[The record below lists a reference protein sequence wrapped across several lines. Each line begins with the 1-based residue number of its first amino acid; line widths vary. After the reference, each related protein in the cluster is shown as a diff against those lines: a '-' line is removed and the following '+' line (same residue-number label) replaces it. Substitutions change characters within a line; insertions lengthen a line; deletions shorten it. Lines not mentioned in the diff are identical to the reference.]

1 MKNLGGVGIGAR
13 HGLCA
18 LVGVLA
24 LSCGQGSRESISKQ
38 RDAVCGNGTC
48 EAGENATNCAGDC
61 FSINLCGDGMCEA
74 GEQLSCPDDCGDV
87 WFPIG
92 PAPIDQTV
100 TSDPLGFVPSVAAGR
115 ATVIAVNP
123 QNSAD
128 LWLGTAGGG
137 VWHST
142 SAGQPVK
149 DSKGQ
154 LAADPGW
161 TPVTDDQPS
170 LAIGSITLAN
180 CSASRCNL
188 ILIGTGEASIR
199 RQTYYGAGL
208 IVGEWMNGT
217 ETTQAHYEFSAVATE
232 HFRFG
237 SIQDL
242 RYVPADNSV
251 YVAVASGVTGSPSGD
266 TKIAPEPLGQYGLH
280 HCLLSGTDDPATP
293 QDERCT
299 RILDMPSPDG
309 EAGLPDDLEFGAQRF
324 YLGVYDRGILRSDP
338 NSDGHWCYLN
348 PGITQHS
355 SCTTDPR
362 PSTAPAGTDP
372 LPDPTT
378 QSFDH
383 VEIALGKESTDPNT
397 QVLYAAFGTC
407 KDNRTLAF
415 CDPLVF
421 RSADSGISWKKL
433 PPMPTVPPMPTPT
446 NPLITDFGAA
456 YSRYTH
462 VLVTHPAND
471 DILFYGGVAA
481 IIESTDRG
489 TTFNDLSAGMV
500 HGDQQDF
507 AIVTAADRAAQD
519 AAFRSAC
526 MSDAACN
533 ACRTDPTPLST
544 CTHDQLCLRTSSPI
558 PTDCPVRN
566 LSKDLYYSANDGGLY
581 FGEFTPGTT
590 TGTWLSANTNLVTA
604 QLFGIGAAVTDQSKP
619 PASPAGAVPPPV
631 IYAGVQD
638 NGPVEFQGTSKWHL
652 IDSGDGG
659 DATVTKDG
667 HLVTS
672 IYDSFFLGTNSV
684 RGPRKDLARTF
695 VDPTDPTMM
704 RMVGPS
710 DSLSCSF
717 YQPFAVVP
725 PTGASGGFYYSTDRV
740 WTGAG
745 FSTPGATA
753 VSPPFASTQSS
764 GTIPPDSGRSD
775 GVITA
780 LAVSSEATPRLWVGL
795 YNGQLWVSN
804 NGPSTVLTQW
814 TQVATGSMPKQ
825 PISHIE
831 LDPANSKHGW
841 VSFDGFEPTTAQVWT
856 TSDVTSTTNW
866 QALGGLPPK
875 NPVKVVKLD
884 TRDGTTLW
892 AGTDQG
898 LFRMAGGAWE
908 KKGTF
913 GLPNVPVYD
922 IEFDTVGNRAF
933 VATHGRGAWM
943 QTTKPQVSTAEGWV
957 NGDIWDIPVSGT
969 GFACAT
975 PPCSCQMEVL
985 LQDGTVCAG
994 PSSLD
999 ADNPSGTIQV
1009 LKDPNGPG
1017 NVLGTSGTSATPSYW
1032 DKKVVAW
1039 ACRSGFCLPTSG
1051 TTRVPISV
1059 CRMDP
1064 NNKISA
1070 VKVSCDGNDAVLVP
1084 VRGAPQLSR
1093 PPSSVLYVDPPG
1105 PPMPLKLGPQD
1116 LGKQSA
1122 LASSPRKAAPS
1133 DGQNTAQDQLTSGF
1147 RFTIV
1152 PTLLASSNN
1161 GGERALCGARVELT
1175 GSEDADAV
1183 NQILA
1188 NAINSS
1194 AACQSAS
1201 VTAIA
1206 DPSTAGHPDQED
1218 QFPNRGRLEVI
1229 PPPASVGTQIVLAV
1243 RAEPG
1248 ESTDFCFALDELGNA
1263 ALGQLTILQTQFVT
1277 GASGALGGTIAISE
1291 ASRIGICANE
1301 IATTPGQTAA
1311 DIAAAVEA
1319 AFMTAPKPGPT
1330 TCRASQNPRDIERA
1344 AASDSVVSVLASRLR
1359 VCIHDAGVGVRI
1371 GPEGVPIAPPVAVCK
1386 DKTVNAD
1393 SACHGRVTLADID
1406 GGSFDPDGP
1415 APTCTLDSTGP
1426 FGLGAHTVTLTCTDS
1441 TGLSA
1446 QCPATVTVNDTTPP
1460 TLTCPAGVAVT
1471 CTSASGA
1478 TAAFSATATDNC
1490 GSVPAPT
1497 CMRASGGTF
1506 ALGATAD
1513 SCSVTD
1519 THGNSSSCSFYVTVA
1534 LGDNP
1539 VCCPAGT
1546 NVILGTSN
1554 NDTLTGGTG
1563 RDCIL
1568 GRGGQDTINGNG
1580 GNDIISGGDGDD
1592 IISGGAGDDMIFA
1605 GTGQDIVHGDTGN
1618 DFITGGD
1625 GDDQCYGGDGNDVVL
1640 GGQGQDRLFGENGLD
1655 TLAGEAG
1662 DDQLDGGNDNDL
1674 LIGGGLHDVCVGGPG
1689 TDTFQTCQT
1698 QTQ

>member
-1 MKNLGGVGIGAR
+1 MNDSGSVRNGALYR
-13 HGLCA
+13 VCP
-18 LVGVLA
+18 LVCVLA
-24 LSCGQGSRESISKQ
+24 LSCGQGSRESLGKQ
-38 RDAVCGNGTC
+38 RDAVCGNHTC
-48 EAGENATNCAGDC
+48 EAGEDSTTCPSDC
-61 FSINLCGDGMCEA
+61 LSLDFCGNGTCET

-100 TSDPLGFVPSVAAGR
+100 TSDPLSILPHVPSAGR

-128 LWLGTAGGG
+128 VWLGTAGGG

-142 SAGQPVK
+142 SAGQALK
-149 DSKGQ
+149 DANGK

-161 TPVTDDQPS
+161 TPMTDNQPS
-170 LAIGSITLAN
+170 LAIGSITLAS
-180 CSASRCNL
+180 CTALRCNL

-208 IVGEWMNGT
+208 IVGTWVNPT
-217 ETTQAHYEFSAVATE
+217 ETTGGHYDFAPFATE

-242 RYVPADNSV
+242 RYVPDDNSV

-280 HCLLSGTDDPATP
+280 HCLLSGTNDPSTP

-299 RILDMPSPDG
+299 RILDMPTPDG
-309 EAGLPDDLEFGAQRF
+309 EAGLPSDMEFASQRF
-324 YLGVYDRGILRSDP
+324 YVGVYDRGILRSDP
-338 NSDGHWCYLN
+338 NSDAHFCYLN
-348 PGITQHS
+348 PGIAQHA
-355 SCTTDPR
+355 SCTSDPR
-362 PSTAPAGTDP
+362 PGSPPAGSDP

-378 QSFDH
+378 QPFDH
-383 VEIALGKESTDPNT
+383 VEIGVGKTATDPDT

-407 KDNRTLAF
+407 KGNRTLVD
-415 CDPLVF
+415 CDPAVF
-421 RSADSGISWKKL
+421 RSGDSGISWKKL
-433 PPMPTVPPMPTPT
+433 PPMPTIPAMPTPMD
-446 NPLITDFGAA
+446 PLRIDFGAA

-462 VLVTHPAND
+462 VLVTHPEND

-489 TTFNDLSAGMV
+489 MTFSDLSAGAV

-507 AIVTAADRAAQD
+507 AVVTAADRAAQD

-526 MSDAACN
+526 TSDAACN
-533 ACRTDPTPLST
+533 ACRTAPTPLPS
-544 CTHDQLCLRTSSPI
+544 CTHAQLCLRTAAPI
-558 PTDCPVRN
+558 PSDCPVPD
-566 LSKDLYYSANDGGLY
+566 LTKDLYYSANDGGLY
-581 FGEFTPGTT
+581 FGEFTPGSTL
-590 TGTWLSANTNLVTA
+590 GSWLSANMNLVTTE
-604 QLFGIGAAVTDQSKP
+604 LFGIGAAVTDQSKP
-619 PASPAGAVPPPV
+619 PTSPTGSVAPPV
-631 IYAGVQD
+631 ILAGVQD
-638 NGPVEFQGTSKWHL
+638 NGPVEFTGTSKWNL
-652 IDSGDGG
+652 ISTGDGG

-672 IYDSFFLGTNSV
+672 IYDAVALGTNGV
-684 RGPRKDLARTF
+684 RGMLKSVPGSF
-695 VDPTDPTMM
+695 VDPTDPSMM
-704 RMVGPS
+704 KMVGPS
-710 DSLSCSF
+710 DSMVCSF
-717 YQPFAVVP
+717 YQPYAVVP
-725 PTGASGGFYYSTDRV
+725 ATATSGGFYYSTDRV
-740 WTGAG
+740 FTGSG
-745 FSTPGATA
+745 FSTAGTTA
-753 VSPPFASTQSS
+753 VSPPFVNTRSS
-764 GTIPPDSGRSD
+764 GTIRPDSGRLD

-780 LAVSSEATPRLWVGL
+780 LAVSTETTPRLWVGL
-795 YNGQLWVSN
+795 YNGELWVSS
-804 NGPSTVLTQW
+804 NGPSTDIAQW
-814 TQVATGSMPKQ
+814 TQAATASMPKQ
-825 PISHIE
+825 PVSHIE

-856 TSDVTSTTNW
+856 TSDVTSTANW
-866 QALGGLPPK
+866 QPLAGLPAN

-898 LFRMAGGAWE
+898 LFRMDPGGAWE
-908 KKGTF
+908 KRGTF
-913 GLPNVPVYD
+913 GLPNVPIYD

-943 QTTKPQVSTAEGWV
+943 QTLKPQVSTAEGWV
-957 NGDIWDIPVSGT
+957 NGDIWDIPVSGA
-969 GFACAT
+969 GFACAA
-975 PPCSCQMEVL
+975 PPCNCQMEIL

-999 ADNPSGTIQV
+999 ADNPSGAIQV

-1017 NVLGTSGTSATPSYW
+1017 NVLGTSGTNSTPSYW
-1032 DKKVVAW
+1032 DNKVVAW
-1039 ACRSGFCLPTSG
+1039 ACRSGFCLPNAG
-1051 TTRVPISV
+1051 GTRVPISV

-1105 PPMPLKLGPQD
+1105 PPMPFKIGSQGEP
-1116 LGKQSA
+1116 GTEGTA
-1122 LASSPRKAAPS
+1122 S
-1133 DGQNTAQDQLTSGF
+1133 DGEDVAEDQLTSGF
-1147 RFTIV
+1147 RFTLV
-1152 PTLLASSNN
+1152 PTLLASSDN

-1175 GSEDADAV
+1175 GSEDADAI

-1188 NAINSS
+1188 DAINSS
-1194 AACQSAS
+1194 TECQTAS
-1201 VTAIA
+1201 VTANA
-1206 DPSTAGHPDQED
+1206 NPAQAGHPDEED
-1218 QFPNRGRLEVI
+1218 KFPERAHLELI
-1229 PPPASVGTQIVLAV
+1229 PPPASIGTQIVLAV

-1248 ESTDFCFALDELGNA
+1248 EATDFCFALDELGNA

-1277 GASGALGGTIAISE
+1277 GASGALGGSITISE
-1291 ASRIGICANE
+1291 DSRIGICANE
-1301 IATTPGQTAA
+1301 IATTPGESAE

-1319 AFMTAPKPGPT
+1319 AFMTAAKPGPT
-1330 TCRASQNPRDIERA
+1330 TCRSSQNPRDIERA
-1344 AASDSVVSVLASRLR
+1344 SAPDSVVSVLARRLR
-1359 VCIHDAGVGVRI
+1359 LCVHDAGVGVRI

-1386 DKTVNAD
+1386 NKTVDAD
-1393 SACHGRVTLADID
+1393 SACKGRVTTADID

-1415 APTCTLDSTGP
+1415 APSCALDNAGP
-1426 FGLGAHTVTLTCTDS
+1426 FGLGPHTVTLTCTDS

-1446 QCPATVTVNDTTPP
+1446 QCTATVTVNDVTPP
-1460 TLTCPAGVAVT
+1460 TLNCPAGVAAA
-1471 CTSASGA
+1471 CTSASGGPA
-1478 TAAFSATATDNC
+1478 TFSATATDNC
-1490 GSVPAPT
+1490 GTVPAPT
-1497 CMRASGGTF
+1497 CTRASGSTF

-1519 THGNSSSCSFYVTVA
+1519 AQGNSSSCSFYVTVA

-1546 NVILGTSN
+1546 TVILGTSN

-1568 GRGGQDTINGNG
+1568 GRGGQDIINGNG
-1580 GNDIISGGDGDD
+1580 GNDVISGGDGNDT
-1592 IISGGAGDDMIFA
+1592 ISGGAGDDLIFA
-1605 GTGQDIVHGDTGN
+1605 GTGQDTVRGDAGN
-1618 DFITGGD
+1618 DFMTGGD
-1625 GDDQCYGGDGNDVVL
+1625 GDDQCYGGDGNDLIL

-1662 DDQLDGGNDNDL
+1662 DDQLDGGNDDDL

-1689 TDTFQTCQT
+1689 TDTFQTCQQ